1 MPEISIPGDIAHV
14 IQIAIAPVFLL
25 ARIGALLNVMAN
37 RLGRVVDRWRALE
50 HELGKCGDEEAR
62 VRITELG
69 LLDKRMAHINRAI
82 ALSTLA
88 ALLVCIVIMFLF
100 TGQLLH
106 FPVTQLVSILFIA
119 TMGVL
124 IAGLLYFLFEIRIA
138 NRTLRVAR
146 HVLKRET

>member
-1 MPEISIPGDIAHV
+1 M
-14 IQIAIAPVFLL
+14 
-25 ARIGALLNVMAN
+25 GALLLAA
-37 RLGRVVDRWRALE
+37 REGRQLPSSERTDCNFI
-50 HELGKCGDEEAR
+50 H
-62 VRITELG
+62 G

-138 NRTLRVAR
+138 SRTLRVAR

>member
-1 MPEISIPGDIAHV
+1 MNLFRNLFTSSIGRKILMAVTGLVLVGFVTGHLVGNLQIFLKPDHINGYAH
-14 IQIAIAPVFLL
+14 FLQSL
-25 ARIGALLNVMAN
+25 GPALWL
-37 RLGRVVDRWRALE
+37 
-50 HELGKCGDEEAR
+50 
-62 VRITELG
+62 VRIV
-69 LLDKRMAHINRAI
+69 
-82 ALSTLA
+82 
-88 ALLVCIVIMFLF
+88 LLVCVVIIFLF

-138 NRTLRVAR
+138 SRTLRVAR